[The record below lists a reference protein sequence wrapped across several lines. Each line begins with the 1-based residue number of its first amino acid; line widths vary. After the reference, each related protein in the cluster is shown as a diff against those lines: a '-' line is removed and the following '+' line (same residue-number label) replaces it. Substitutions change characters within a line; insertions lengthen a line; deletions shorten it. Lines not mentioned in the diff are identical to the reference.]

1 MQTRSNLVAGC
12 GATLLLIMFA
22 AACSGGGS
30 RYAGK
35 RRTGSVPAPAVIGSP
50 APSAVAGAAGPV
62 TGHVGD
68 TLSFA
73 ELGGDKVEATL
84 IMVIDPATEADTNN
98 AVPDGN
104 RWVGL
109 VVTIVNNSTDIAGH
123 SASFDGLD
131 SDGKRIDQTATAY
144 AIGSFTECTP
154 TSGDP

>member
-68 TLSFA
+68 TTPCSRS
-73 ELGGDKVEATL
+73 G
-84 IMVIDPATEADTNN
+84 
-98 AVPDGN
+98 
-104 RWVGL
+104 
-109 VVTIVNNSTDIAGH
+109 AGRPRAMRTGAG
-123 SASFDGLD
+123 SA
-131 SDGKRIDQTATAY
+131 
-144 AIGSFTECTP
+144 
-154 TSGDP
+154 